1 MYIYKYVCIYIYTF
15 SYIYIYI
22 SNSTV
27 MVVDML
33 CLHGSLSFQPS
44 ASFDIS
50 CTGTRKLQIVYVLAA
65 FHTSSNENFI

>member
-1 MYIYKYVCIYIYTF
+1 
-15 SYIYIYI
+15 
-22 SNSTV
+22 